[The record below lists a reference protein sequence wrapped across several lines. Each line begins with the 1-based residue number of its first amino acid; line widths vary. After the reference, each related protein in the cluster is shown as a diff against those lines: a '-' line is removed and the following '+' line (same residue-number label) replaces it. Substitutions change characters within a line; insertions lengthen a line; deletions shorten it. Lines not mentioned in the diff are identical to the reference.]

1 MGLAVIT
8 SQFSIATSSVGIGGL
23 VILTVFRLITAWQ
36 EYTQEYTIDK
46 NLLFLFG
53 AFITVQVISSFLADS
68 PAESFDHIYRKIS
81 IYVIFFACILFFT
94 SRQIVKNFLI
104 VFILFTALISI
115 VELVRFFIHPGQTG
129 VPLSEYRLNFFG
141 YPATNGQ
148 IKMMIL
154 LVIIPFLLVK
164 KNYLMGKL
172 YLLLLILPVLLT
184 FYLTNARNALLGLF
198 AGLIILGALKN
209 RIFLAALFVVTGS
222 FILLAPLTVK
232 ERMLSIADL
241 DHPSNSSRIIMW
253 ETGVKMIKDA
263 PLFGYGDVNIKN
275 IYSRYRY
282 PELHGEGSHM
292 HNNVIQI
299 LVNFGILGLLSWF
312 ALMVYIFIKQIG
324 AFKKTKGDEFLNLLA
339 VISITSMAALHVCG
353 LTEWNFGDAE
363 FAAVFWFNLA
373 LAFIAVR
380 LKVNSTNG

>member
-1 MGLAVIT
+1 M
-8 SQFSIATSSVGIGGL
+8 
-23 VILTVFRLITAWQ
+23 
-36 EYTQEYTIDK
+36 
-46 NLLFLFG
+46 
-53 AFITVQVISSFLADS
+53 
-68 PAESFDHIYRKIS
+68 
-81 IYVIFFACILFFT
+81 
-94 SRQIVKNFLI
+94 
-104 VFILFTALISI
+104 
-115 VELVRFFIHPGQTG
+115 IHPGQEG

-141 YPATNGQ
+141 YPVTNGQ

-164 KNYLMGKL
+164 KNYLMGKA
-172 YLLLLILPVLLT
+172 YLLLLSLPVLLT

-198 AGLIILGALKN
+198 AGLVILGVLKN

-222 FILLAPLTVK
+222 FILFAPLSVK

-263 PLFGYGDVNIKN
+263 PLFGYGDVDIKN

-299 LVNFGILGLLSWF
+299 LVNFGALGFLTWL
-312 ALMVYIFIKQIG
+312 ALMLYIFFRQIA
-324 AFKKTKGDEFLNLLA
+324 AFRKTKDDEFLNLLA
-339 VISITSMAALHVCG
+339 VISITSMAALQVCG

-373 LAFIAVR
+373 LAFTALK
-380 LKVNSTNG
+380 LKVNGANG